1 MLGQVVPRK
10 KGTGA
15 AMTRPRWL
23 ALGGKEM
30 AEIREQPAMQMLV
43 EWLEWE
49 RLQAREDVLQSVA
62 SPSGSP
68 VDAKLR
74 AGIALGIDAILRS
87 LNTPISLTE
96 MSDDDFRDPAMRPSL
111 RKERDAEV

>member
-1 MLGQVVPRK
+1 
-10 KGTGA
+10 
-15 AMTRPRWL
+15 MTRPRWL

-49 RLQAREDVLQSVA
+49 RMAAREDVLQAVA
-62 SPSGSP
+62 SSVQPP
-68 VDAKLR
+68 PNAHLR
-74 AGIALGIDAILRS
+74 AGIALSIDAILRS
-87 LNTPISLTE
+87 LNTPVSLAE
-96 MSDDDFRDPAMRPSL
+96 MDDDDFKDPAMRPSL